1 MNVHNRIIMA
11 AMLLGGLA
19 LPACNPCFGVEACST
34 DPQLNYT
41 GRVMDRETGVAMP
54 GVKISYIRTGG
65 VEMDHDTLRATSDED
80 GFFTLH
86 ADAAEVGW
94 VDGQFVVEPTDK
106 PSYLV
111 PEVRLHAQRRGGEG
125 GDLGTI
131 VTQPYYIFIGE
142 LKDSAGRLMPAT
154 IGFRRTGGVLATPT
168 DTTVSTSD
176 GYFYIVFRAESY
188 GQIHGEFTVTPAA
201 GGAAKVLP
209 VTIYTSH
216 TIHRPYA
223 TPLNY

>member
-1 MNVHNRIIMA
+1 MNARKLTMTIA
-11 AMLLGGLA
+11 ALLGGLA
-19 LPACNPCFGVEACST
+19 LPGCTPCFGVEACST

-41 GRVMDRETGVAMP
+41 GRVVDRETGVAMP

-65 VEMDHDTLRATSDED
+65 VEMDHDTLRATSDAD

-106 PSYLV
+106 PFYMV
-111 PEVRLHAQRRGGEG
+111 PLVRLHAQRRGGEG

-131 VTQPYYIFIGE
+131 VTQPYFIFIGE
-142 LKDSAGRLMPAT
+142 LKQAGGSLMPAT
-154 IGFRRTGGVLATPT
+154 LTFRRTGGVLATPT
-168 DTTVSTSD
+168 DTAVSTSD
-176 GYFYIVFRAESY
+176 GYFYIVFHAESY
-188 GQIHGEFTVTPAA
+188 GQIHGEFVVTPAA
-201 GGAAKVLP
+201 GGASKVLP

-223 TPLNY
+223 TPLTY